1 MRHRIEKDAIGPVKV
16 PADAY
21 TGSFTAR
28 AAENFQLSGLTAPR
42 EFIVALG
49 RIKYAAAELN
59 MKLGVLDRKKGRA
72 IMDASKEFIDGKF
85 DSEFVLDFFQAGA
98 GTPFHMN
105 ANEIIAN
112 RANELMS
119 GKKGMYEYV
128 HPNNDVNIGQSS
140 NDVIPT
146 AARLTAL
153 ALLDRLHSELEELVG
168 AFRKKAEEGKG
179 ILKVGRTHLE
189 DAVPMTVEQ
198 EFTAFANMLDKTL
211 LHLRTVSE
219 VLLEVAIGGT
229 AIGTGINTHPRFR
242 NLMVKSLSDISGH
255 HLSAAHDPIEMSSNM
270 DAFALVSAALRQV
283 AIDFIKISN
292 DLKLLNM
299 GPKAGI
305 GEITLPEVE
314 PGSSI
319 MPGKVNPSVP
329 EAVTMAA
336 CQVMGNDH
344 AIAMCAQ
351 AGQLQLN
358 VMTPTI
364 LFNITFS
371 LQLLT
376 NSAKMFREHCVEKLI
391 INKERIK
398 ELFEGSLCTATAL
411 TPYLGYHETAELVN
425 EALKKGKTIRKL
437 VLEKGLLTEEEL
449 DKILDPD
456 HTTKPAITDKTIVK
470 KTKDSK

>member
-1 MRHRIEKDAIGPVKV
+1 MTETTSGIG
-16 PADAY
+16 
-21 TGSFTAR
+21 
-28 AAENFQLSGLTAPR
+28 
-42 EFIVALG
+42 
-49 RIKYAAAELN
+49 
-59 MKLGVLDRKKGRA
+59 
-72 IMDASKEFIDGKF
+72 
-85 DSEFVLDFFQAGA
+85 
-98 GTPFHMN
+98 
-105 ANEIIAN
+105 
-112 RANELMS
+112 
-119 GKKGMYEYV
+119 
-128 HPNNDVNIGQSS
+128 
-140 NDVIPT
+140 
-146 AARLTAL
+146 
-153 ALLDRLHSELEELVG
+153 
-168 AFRKKAEEGKG
+168 
-179 ILKVGRTHLE
+179 
-189 DAVPMTVEQ
+189 
-198 EFTAFANMLDKTL
+198 
-211 LHLRTVSE
+211 
-219 VLLEVAIGGT
+219 
-229 AIGTGINTHPRFR
+229 
-242 NLMVKSLSDISGH
+242 
-255 HLSAAHDPIEMSSNM
+255 
-270 DAFALVSAALRQV
+270 
-283 AIDFIKISN
+283 
-292 DLKLLNM
+292 
-299 GPKAGI
+299 AGI

-437 VLEKGLLTEEEL
+437 VLEKCLLTEEEL